1 MKQLSVG
8 TIITD
13 NKNILIGHTTWGKGF
28 DIPKGR
34 QEEGETYIQTAMREL
49 NEEFGIV
56 ETEFRFQE
64 LGMFEYLKN
73 KDLFLFKIKYGN
85 LHQDITLSTLKC
97 SSYFDKDGK
106 QFPEIN
112 GYKIITI
119 ESIKNYCY
127 LSLTKVLN
135 QIFVQQEN
143 YERYN
148 RYRSRR

>member
-1 MKQLSVG
+1 LKQLSVG

-13 NKNILIGHTTWGKGF
+13 NKNILLGHTTWGKGF

-34 QEEGETYIQTAMREL
+34 QEKGETYIQTAMREL
-49 NEEFGIV
+49 KEEFGIV

-73 KDLFLFKIKYGN
+73 KDLFLFKLEYGD
-85 LHQDITLSTLKC
+85 LYKDISLSTLQC

-112 GYKIITI
+112 GYKIV
-119 ESIKNYCY
+119 SIKDVGNYCY
-127 LSLTKVLN
+127 KGMIKVLN
-135 QIFVQQEN
+135 KIFKV
-143 YERYN
+143 
-148 RYRSRR
+148 